1 MCYLRRHNKM
11 PAALNPLF
19 FFLLKKKNVFRGRV
33 KKVGVVVL
41 VVVVVGEFRA

>member
-19 FFLLKKKNVFRGRV
+19 LYIYIKKNVFRGRE
-33 KKVGVVVL
+33 KKVGVE
-41 VVVVVGEFRA
+41 GWWWEFRA